1 MRKLKFFIGMIAMMF
16 FAIGLSSCE
25 KDSDFQNSENTPE
38 YANYTYEPDSL
49 VSFENGTKGSNNY
62 FGWTYYPNTSYSYS
76 YSNSG
81 ETKQGYGGT
90 YYGGFMRASLIE
102 KNDGYYVRITPANVG
117 QTFGVNGTAYI
128 KVGSLFG
135 SYDSNYASFLSS
147 SYLVDVPVTITL
159 NKNST
164 FNKGAM
170 NLWPVIITTTGSR
183 KFTYPILIW
192 TDPFYNHST
201 TTGVTHGY
209 VDGVQVKR
217 QPGGCVNFCKRYYE
231 SVYGMDLW
239 NMSHAYTWWTT
250 AGNYGLTTYDNGTT
264 IPRVGDIVCW
274 TGGTVGDYPGYGHIG
289 IIFEVL
295 DDKVKIVHQ
304 GTVAIP
310 IGQEI
315 NRTGTDGK
323 TLTNILSGDGYVFK
337 GIIRKSG
344 T

>member
-1 MRKLKFFIGMIAMMF
+1 MQKLKFFIGIIAMIC
-16 FAIGLSSCE
+16 FAIGFSSCE
-25 KDSDFQNSENTPE
+25 KDADFQKMVNDPE
-38 YANYTYEPDSL
+38 CSDIDMNID
-49 VSFENGTKGSNNY
+49 VDGTRGSNNY
-62 FGWTYYPNTSYSYS
+62 FGWTCYPNTDYSYS

-90 YYGGFMRASLIE
+90 YYGGFMRASLIG
-102 KNDGYYVRITPANVG
+102 NNGTYYVRLTPANG
-117 QTFGVNGTAYI
+117 STFGVSGNAYI
-128 KVGSLFG
+128 KVGSLYA
-135 SYDSNYASFLSS
+135 SYGTNTASFLSNY
-147 SYLVDVPVTITL
+147 SYVDVPVSIPL

-164 FNKGAM
+164 YNKGAM

-192 TDPFYNHST
+192 TDPFFNRST

-217 QPGGCVNFCKRYYE
+217 QPGGCVSFCKQYYE

-239 NMSHAYTWWTT
+239 SMSHAYKWWTT
-250 AGNYGLTTYDNGTT
+250 AGDYGLTTYDNGSI

-274 TGGTVGDYPGYGHIG
+274 TGGTTGDYPGFGHIA

-323 TLTNILSGDGYVFK
+323 MLTNILSGDGYVLK
-337 GIIRKSG
+337 GVIRKSG